1 MSSSPVNAQQPP
13 QHVCWKTQKL
23 SIKII
28 EAKYLDRDKSD
39 GSCDFYCVAR
49 VDNNGST
56 EARTQTVFGSTS
68 PFWVGNPLLCLS
80 PSIDHFYLFLQVD
93 LPLWAYA
100 YSRVDYSLRMSSL
113 KAHRGFQELKMVV
126 WNENRLKVGADRPI
140 GKITFPKQFL
150 HGEDDQWYML
160 QAADHELASLGE
172 VRVRIKHFP
181 PKRRRQV
188 HGFSVRIIAA
198 RNLYRRDAQYFPNP
212 YAVFHMLPDP
222 DAISTQQTR
231 IQTRTNSPTFSETFF
246 FTYNAFD
253 TVERDLHCSIWD
265 QGSLADG
272 EATGFLGHI
281 SIPLRKVIQKHQ
293 INEWYWLNPIS
304 NDSGPSYT
312 ERRVRM
318 RKKSLSE
325 EEKRNRPRDLV
336 KSLHKQE
343 AVSPQTR
350 KSHQFAEVGMAF
362 SSCANCNGVMIGTH
376 LQCIDC
382 SVICHQKC
390 KDLILPICGGVGAV
404 RLWFK
409 LTETIVMP
417 LEYYSRFLTLLQD
430 NSYFI
435 PVILGKVSQD
445 REDAARSLIRIF
457 ETSDTALRFLKAAVA
472 HEILLAPDS
481 RTLFRAN
488 SMASKAVDVFMKH
501 IALKYLKSV
510 LEGPILEI
518 VQSSKSGEL
527 DPLRAEKVDKP
538 EKGLQKNIEALMA
551 FNTLVVDSILNSAE
565 SMPTLLR
572 GFFWFLQETVSKKF
586 ENDPIVRYTCISG
599 FIFLRFFAPAVLG
612 PRLFGLDVGE
622 IDSRSARNLLLVA
635 KTLQNLSN
643 LVEFGQ
649 KELYMAPM
657 NVFIKNNMGRMKRFI
672 ESISRRPLLRER
684 TMSHAILSELPAL
697 HDLLKDNAKESALIA
712 RECADL
718 HSHMSVSLDKMIAT
732 DPTHPNLIDLR
743 DTILDLDEK
752 RRNLL
757 SGTSEGDLDF
767 TPWLSDNDLS
777 DVIDE
782 GTSPI
787 DGDPSDT
794 ALLKEDEDERK
805 IMRMLTRCSS
815 TSMQSSLGSFR
826 HSVDIR
832 ESIVKG
838 SIKGEPSFPSTVITS
853 MNISGTPAG
862 PGTLFNSRSGL
873 NVFGATH
880 ERQLLRMPGR
890 LTSTNTA
897 NSAGSFTRELDLIK
911 PSEELP
917 QKANGPSTD
926 KTVLK
931 GASNDLLS
939 TRTASDTSL
948 DSTGKPTGSRSTR
961 ESLTSK
967 VATGLGFI
975 NKLLFDGTLSADGGS
990 TSDSSNNGER
1000 GSMTSFRRRARSD
1013 SPSQS
1018 PSMHFSAAAP
1028 SEAFNIDS
1036 PLLTGSQ
1043 FDGLN
1048 DASSSVASS
1057 INRPEI
1063 IVREEERA
1071 TSSHASRGKS
1081 TGEGLN
1087 AIASEA
1093 SMGLVHTVGD
1103 NLLCGHASASGDGNG
1118 ASSHATSS
1126 PLSMLAIPSNLGSSV
1141 LSTSLPSNEEASNYC
1156 VCSEDSTSSHKQLH
1170 RTTPDGGGSVMRSI
1184 SRKGTTTRKPRR
1196 RTLSASPLQDDMTC
1210 VACGLKSAP
1219 DCVLTNRSKS
1229 AASFGSDLVAM
1240 MSGIVAGSYTRSSS
1254 PLSSGQ
1260 TSAAPGSPGSKFRL
1274 LQKSQHN
1281 QTPSLSDTVSPVAL
1295 HTNHPGHLVKVLS
1308 ACSLGP
1314 PFESDLAGTTSISS
1328 EPLASKSTM
1337 TRTSRSKSSTLKRAT
1352 SQSPQ
1357 SSQLTSVSVCHR
1369 CTKEISDAVL
1379 EAGGKRYH
1387 PHCLSC
1393 ALCKIPLTSSL
1404 IPSDND
1410 VICRECYLR
1419 QSGLICGICSDL
1431 IYAEYLVVNNAN
1443 FHVACRKCDTCGS
1456 ALSGK
1461 EHFTL
1466 GDQVF
1471 CSDHRDSIITCHACH
1486 QRIDGEVLIACDPQ
1500 KFFHLNHFNCGG
1512 CGKDLSATVFY
1523 EMGDRMW
1530 CQPCFLDHGDRFASV
1545 GTVDDTSAT

>member
-1 MSSSPVNAQQPP
+1 MLTYYFTDHSS
-13 QHVCWKTQKL
+13 
-23 SIKII
+23 
-28 EAKYLDRDKSD
+28 R
-39 GSCDFYCVAR
+39 
-49 VDNNGST
+49 
-56 EARTQTVFGSTS
+56 
-68 PFWVGNPLLCLS
+68 
-80 PSIDHFYLFLQVD
+80 
-93 LPLWAYA
+93 
-100 YSRVDYSLRMSSL
+100 
-113 KAHRGFQELKMVV
+113 
-126 WNENRLKVGADRPI
+126 
-140 GKITFPKQFL
+140 
-150 HGEDDQWYML
+150 
-160 QAADHELASLGE
+160 
-172 VRVRIKHFP
+172 HFP

-246 FTYNAFD
+246 
-253 TVERDLHCSIWD
+253 LD

-376 LQCIDC
+376 LQVVFIC
-382 SVICHQKC
+382 SRN
-390 KDLILPICGGVGAV
+390 GVDTDYFIIIISMQIVLAGAV

-445 REDAARSLIRIF
+445 REDAARNSYF

-518 VQSSKSGEL
+518 
-527 DPLRAEKVDKP
+527 A
-538 EKGLQKNIEALMA
+538 IERIL
-551 FNTLVVDSILNSAE
+551 LV
-565 SMPTLLR
+565 
-572 GFFWFLQETVSKKF
+572 LQETVSKKF

-672 ESISRRPLLRER
+672 ESIS
-684 TMSHAILSELPAL
+684 
-697 HDLLKDNAKESALIA
+697 
-712 RECADL
+712 
-718 HSHMSVSLDKMIAT
+718 V
-732 DPTHPNLIDLR
+732 R

-853 MNISGTPAG
+853 MNISGTRWARN
-862 PGTLFNSRSGL
+862 TFNSRSGL

-961 ESLTSK
+961 E
-967 VATGLGFI
+967 
-975 NKLLFDGTLSADGGS
+975 LLFDGTLSADGGS

-1043 FDGLN
+1043 FDG
-1048 DASSSVASS
+1048 
-1057 INRPEI
+1057 
-1063 IVREEERA
+1063 
-1071 TSSHASRGKS
+1071 RGKS

-1087 AIASEA
+1087 AMASEA

-1260 TSAAPGSPGSKFRL
+1260 TSAAPGSPELVRR
-1274 LQKSQHN
+1274 
-1281 QTPSLSDTVSPVAL
+1281 VSPRNPCEQIHYDKDIA
-1295 HTNHPGHLVKVLS
+1295 
-1308 ACSLGP
+1308 
-1314 PFESDLAGTTSISS
+1314 
-1328 EPLASKSTM
+1328 
-1337 TRTSRSKSSTLKRAT
+1337 
-1352 SQSPQ
+1352 
-1357 SSQLTSVSVCHR
+1357 
-1369 CTKEISDAVL
+1369 
-1379 EAGGKRYH
+1379 
-1387 PHCLSC
+1387 
-1393 ALCKIPLTSSL
+1393 
-1404 IPSDND
+1404 
-1410 VICRECYLR
+1410 
-1419 QSGLICGICSDL
+1419 DL

-1486 QRIDGEVLIACDPQ
+1486 QRIDGEVLIA
-1500 KFFHLNHFNCGG
+1500 
-1512 CGKDLSATVFY
+1512 SV
-1523 EMGDRMW
+1523 
-1530 CQPCFLDHGDRFASV
+1530 FLDHGDRFASV

>member
-28 EAKYLDRDKSD
+28 EAKYLDRDKSGKD
-39 GSCDFYCVAR
+39 KLLSFFAVYNGSCDFYCVAR

-68 PFWVGNPLLCLS
+68 PFW
-80 PSIDHFYLFLQVD
+80 HT
-93 LPLWAYA
+93 
-100 YSRVDYSLRMSSL
+100 
-113 KAHRGFQELKMVV
+113 GFQELKMVV

-246 FTYNAFD
+246 
-253 TVERDLHCSIWD
+253 L
-265 QGSLADG
+265 SLADG

-376 LQCIDC
+376 LQVVFIC
-382 SVICHQKC
+382 SRN
-390 KDLILPICGGVGAV
+390 GVDTDYFIIIISMQIVLAGAV

-643 LVEFGQ
+643 L
-649 KELYMAPM
+649 
-657 NVFIKNNMGRMKRFI
+657 
-672 ESISRRPLLRER
+672 RRPLLRER

-926 KTVLK
+926 KTVL
-931 GASNDLLS
+931 
-939 TRTASDTSL
+939 
-948 DSTGKPTGSRSTR
+948 
-961 ESLTSK
+961 
-967 VATGLGFI
+967 
-975 NKLLFDGTLSADGGS
+975 LFDGTLSADGGS

-1087 AIASEA
+1087 AMASEA

-1196 RTLSASPLQDDMTC
+1196 RTLSASPLQDDMT
-1210 VACGLKSAP
+1210 S
-1219 DCVLTNRSKS
+1219 
-1229 AASFGSDLVAM
+1229 ASFGSDLVAM

>member
-28 EAKYLDRDKSD
+28 EAKYLDRDKSGKD
-39 GSCDFYCVAR
+39 KLLSFFLLYIVQLNNAIISSCYGSCDFYCVAR

-68 PFWVGNPLLCLS
+68 PFWSQDVVFES
-80 PSIDHFYLFLQVD
+80 TQ
-93 LPLWAYA
+93 
-100 YSRVDYSLRMSSL
+100 
-113 KAHRGFQELKMVV
+113 GFQELKMVV

-246 FTYNAFD
+246 
-253 TVERDLHCSIWD
+253 LD

-376 LQCIDC
+376 LQVVFIC
-382 SVICHQKC
+382 SRN
-390 KDLILPICGGVGAV
+390 GVDTDYFIIIISMQIVLAGAV

-917 QKANGPSTD
+917 QKSKCISFNF
-926 KTVLK
+926 
-931 GASNDLLS
+931 NFNF
-939 TRTASDTSL
+939 
-948 DSTGKPTGSRSTR
+948 PT
-961 ESLTSK
+961 LH
-967 VATGLGFI
+967 FF
-975 NKLLFDGTLSADGGS
+975 FDGTLSADGGS